1 VNAVLVGAG
10 GTARELLRRLGDM
23 WSVTVVDTSEKRLLA
38 ARNAGAARAVVG
50 DGASRVVLE
59 RAGLRDADAVIAATN
74 DDDVNIEV
82 CRIAQGAGVL
92 RIAAMAADPER
103 LPDYQKLGVVA
114 YSPDQLT
121 ARRLELNLETRRI
134 VSQAFA
140 DGRAEAIEFR
150 IAHDSP
156 IRRRALREIH
166 SDRWLIGAVLRGDEL
181 IVPHGDTVLEPDDL
195 VTVIGSALDFGEI
208 VRTFTSGEARFP
220 LEFGSQVV
228 AVPTA
233 QRHDPTL
240 DEAAYLTRTTRAV
253 DLIAVLPPS
262 ATAGGDN
269 PDGLTAE
276 ADGVELRGRHAD
288 SNGLTALSEVLK
300 RESVGVIVFPG
311 AEGNR
316 ITSRWTTGRRL
327 RVASRKRAAVLF
339 ARAGHPYRRI
349 LLLVGRTAAS
359 RAAAQAAID
368 IARMAAAS
376 LVALAPVEPF
386 FVAGREARD
395 EASRAVGL
403 LQEEAAAQRV
413 NLRAEIREG
422 NPVRL
427 LVEMGAEADLV
438 VVGAD
443 EHVGLFRIRL
453 ADHVARRAPTSV
465 LVVPAPE

>member
-1 VNAVLVGAG
+1 
-10 GTARELLRRLGDM
+10 M

-50 DGASRVVLE
+50 DGSSRVVLE

-74 DDDVNIEV
+74 DDDVNLEV

-103 LPDYQKLGVVA
+103 LPDYQRLGVAA

-156 IRRRALREIH
+156 IRRRSLREIH

-181 IVPHGDTVLEPDDL
+181 IVPHGDTVLQPDDL

-228 AVPTA
+228 VAPTA

-253 DLIAVLPPS
+253 DLIVVLPPS
-262 ATAGGDN
+262 ATASGDD
-269 PDGLTAE
+269 PDAARRLTAA
-276 ADGVELRGRHAD
+276 ADGVELRVRHAD

-311 AEGNR
+311 VESNR
-316 ITSRWTTGRRL
+316 IASRWKTGRRL

-403 LQEEAAAQRV
+403 LQEEAAAQGV

-443 EHVGLFRIRL
+443 EHVGLFRVRL

>member
-10 GTARELLRRLGDM
+10 GTTRELLRRLGDI
-23 WSVTVVDTSEKRLLA
+23 WDVAVVDTSEERLLS
-38 ARNAGAARAVVG
+38 AREAGATRVVVG
-50 DGASRVVLE
+50 DGSSRVVLE

-74 DDDVNIEV
+74 DDDVNLEV
-82 CRIAQGAGVL
+82 CRIAQGSGIL

-103 LPDYQKLGVVA
+103 LADFQKLGVTA

-150 IAHDSP
+150 VAYDSP
-156 IRRRALREIH
+156 IRRRALRDLH

-181 IVPHGDTVLEPDDL
+181 IVPHGDTVLESDDL

-208 VRTFTSGEARFP
+208 IRTFTSGEARFP
-220 LEFGSQVV
+220 LEFGSQIVLPL
-228 AVPTA
+228 AGG
-233 QRHDPTL
+233 RHDPSL

-253 DLIAVLPPS
+253 ALIAVLPS
-262 ATAGGDN
+262 TAADGGAA
-269 PDGLTAE
+269 PDDLSGLTPDT
-276 ADGVELRGRHAD
+276 DGVELRVKYSGG
-288 SNGLTALSEVLK
+288 SWSKALSDVLE
-300 RESVGVIVFPG
+300 RESVGIVVFSG
-311 AEGNR
+311 IESSGLAGQWR
-316 ITSRWTTGRRL
+316 M
-327 RVASRKRAAVLF
+327 RVAAKGRAAVLV
-339 ARAGHPYRRI
+339 ARSGYPYRNI
-349 LLLVGRTAAS
+349 LLLVGRTVAS

-368 IARMAAAS
+368 IARMTGAS

-395 EASRAVGL
+395 EAVRAVGL
-403 LQEEAAAQRV
+403 LQEEAAAQGV
-413 NLRAEIREG
+413 DLRAEVREG

-427 LVEMGAEADLV
+427 LLEMGAQTDLL

-443 EHVGLFRIRL
+443 EHGGIFRVRL
-453 ADHVARRAPTSV
+453 ADHVARRAPSSV
-465 LVVPAPE
+465 LVVPPPE